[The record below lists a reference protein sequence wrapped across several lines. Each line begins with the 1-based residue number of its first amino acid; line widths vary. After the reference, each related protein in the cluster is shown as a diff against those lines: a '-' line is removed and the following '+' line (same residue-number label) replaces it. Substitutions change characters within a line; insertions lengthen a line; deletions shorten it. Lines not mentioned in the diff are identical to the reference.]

1 MTAMVTTQEQEREN
15 SKTPPSLESGADAL
29 PLQSSRPESTGAET
43 EQALPVGA
51 VPTAPIRE
59 ESVSVFDPKS
69 GDGSRSLVVIVVIA
83 VLLLLIGVMFLT
95 EAPSA

>member
-1 MTAMVTTQEQEREN
+1 MITTQERERN
-15 SKTPPSLESGADAL
+15 DSKTPTGHQSDVDLASQASRLESKGLEDDAN
-29 PLQSSRPESTGAET
+29 
-43 EQALPVGA
+43 ALAGPV
-51 VPTAPIRE
+51 PKAPIRE

-83 VLLLLIGVMFLT
+83 VLLLLLGVMFLT